1 MDALR
6 QAYPTV
12 DDVYL
17 KVALDDA
24 DGDVVDALEMLLINI
39 GEPSKGS
46 NLKWPLTDSRLQY
59 ANVWWISKRKWL
71 GATTARIEHE
81 SWSAWGM
88 LAQDSNTKADDQTS
102 ALQTWISLRG
112 LFPST
117 TFGVRVLPILSNRV

>member
-46 NLKWPLTDSRLQY
+46 NLK
-59 ANVWWISKRKWL
+59 
-71 GATTARIEHE
+71 
-81 SWSAWGM
+81 
-88 LAQDSNTKADDQTS
+88 
-102 ALQTWISLRG
+102 
-112 LFPST
+112 
-117 TFGVRVLPILSNRV
+117 